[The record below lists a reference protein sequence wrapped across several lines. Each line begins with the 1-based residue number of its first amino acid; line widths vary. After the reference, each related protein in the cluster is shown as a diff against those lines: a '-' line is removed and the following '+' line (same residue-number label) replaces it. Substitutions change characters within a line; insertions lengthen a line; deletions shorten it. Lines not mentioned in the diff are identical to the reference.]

1 MVVGSVT
8 GRNFKRSKIRQLKV
22 AGICAAV
29 LLLFV
34 LAGNSAV
41 QDVSAEQ
48 EEQQVA
54 STQAADKVA
63 VSIAAIKKQLNDLT
77 QDQEIVTLFAEADT
91 ATLESTAEQMQ
102 SVFESAL
109 KLRFLL
115 PGDYEMD
122 REAIPPLSFASL
134 DLLRRAE
141 ESEAP
146 VAAEVHSMG
155 GNGAHIAFVNR
166 V

>member
-1 MVVGSVT
+1 MGSVT
-8 GRNFKRSKIRQLKV
+8 GRNIKRSKFRKLKI
-22 AGICAAV
+22 AGACAAV

-34 LAGNSAV
+34 FAGNSTV
-41 QDVSAEQ
+41 QNVSAESDQ
-48 EEQQVA
+48 EEQQVI

-77 QDQEIVTLFAEADT
+77 QDQAIVTLFAEADT
-91 ATLESTAEQMQ
+91 ATLESTAEQIQ

-115 PGDYEMD
+115 QGDYKMD

-146 VAAEVHSMG
+146 VDAEVHSMG
-155 GNGAHIAFVNR
+155 G
-166 V
+166 